1 VAEPGAAPV
10 GTQEGDRCAI
20 CFGTVMIRISLLAFM
35 LAASTAMVTLADIGP
50 GRTQDG
56 VDKATAATF
65 DNRVFAGPLG
75 QKTYACFVRR
85 YDANHLAQH
94 PKQKVSAMKLL
105 VTAEN
110 PPEEKIT
117 NYSFRIGVKYRHRPG
132 NFDSSGFCSH
142 VVAEDN
148 GNEIRYGCGVDCE
161 GGGINV
167 AMKDDKSALIRLER
181 IRIWERNKPDDD
193 ASNDLVAG
201 ADDKIFRVDRAELRE
216 CAELVTDRKELAALR
231 HK

>member
-1 VAEPGAAPV
+1 MKN
-10 GTQEGDRCAI
+10 I
-20 CFGTVMIRISLLAFM
+20 CLFALT
-35 LAASTAMVTLADIGP
+35 LAASAALAFP
-50 GRTQDG
+50 EPAQAQDG
-56 VDKATAATF
+56 IDKAKAAAF
-65 DNRVFAGPLG
+65 DNRMFAGPFG
-75 QKTYACFVRR
+75 EKTYACFVRR

-117 NYSFRIGVKYRHRPG
+117 NYSFRLGFKYRHRPG

-142 VVAEDN
+142 VVAEDK
-148 GNEIRYGCGVDCE
+148 GNEIRFGCGVDCE

-201 ADDKIFRVDRAELRE
+201 ADDKIFRLDRAELRE

-231 HK
+231 RK

>member
-1 VAEPGAAPV
+1 MK
-10 GTQEGDRCAI
+10 RL
-20 CFGTVMIRISLLAFM
+20 SLFSFT
-35 LAASTAMVTLADIGP
+35 LAASTAVIILAGIGP
-50 GRTQDG
+50 GLAQDSI
-56 VDKATAATF
+56 DKAKAAAF
-65 DNRVFAGPLG
+65 DGRMFAAPLG
-75 QKTYACFVRR
+75 EKTYACFVRR

-132 NFDSSGFCSH
+132 NFDSSGYCNH
-142 VVAEDN
+142 IVAEDK
-148 GNEIRYGCGVDCE
+148 GHEIHFGCGVDCE

-167 AMKDDKSALIRLER
+167 AMKDDKSVIIRLER
-181 IRIWERNKPDDD
+181 IRIWERNKPDDG
-193 ASNDLVAG
+193 ASKDLEAG
-201 ADDKIFRVDRAELRE
+201 ADDRIFRVDRAELRE
-216 CAELVTDRKELAALR
+216 CAELVTDRKELAAFR